1 MAICKIMKKANFTI
15 RLTVRPSQ
23 LDPSRAKIRAT
34 LRLSDG
40 RRIYFTS
47 KGSVDTYTAQNLFD
61 TTGRPYDCENYD
73 KSVYR
78 IMRGLYQ
85 SICESMMDLLHIV
98 AGINI
103 EDISTEE
110 IRKNVSENM
119 EIWNRNHEIESGYK
133 WNPSEL
139 FLKRQEGKV

>member
-1 MAICKIMKKANFTI
+1 MKKSVFTI
-15 RLTVRPSQ
+15 RLIVRPSQ
-23 LDPSRAKIRAT
+23 LDPSRAKVQAV

-40 RRIYFTS
+40 RRLYFTS

-73 KSVYR
+73 KGVYR

-85 SICESMMDLLHIV
+85 SIWEAAMDSFYIV
-98 AGINI
+98 AGINV
-103 EDISTEE
+103 EDIPTEE
-110 IRKNVSENM
+110 IRKVVSENL
-119 EIWNRNHEIESGYK
+119 EVWNRNHKIEPGYK

-139 FLKRQEGKV
+139 FEKGQEGAKHE